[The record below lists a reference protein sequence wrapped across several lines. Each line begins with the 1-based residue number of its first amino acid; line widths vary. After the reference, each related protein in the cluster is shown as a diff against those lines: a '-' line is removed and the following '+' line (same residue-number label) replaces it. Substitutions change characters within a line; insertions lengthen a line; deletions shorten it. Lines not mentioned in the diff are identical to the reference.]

1 MKSLRHFAPRYTDRV
16 NELCKN
22 CTGAYI
28 GLDASTIKNRKMYV
42 DALHEIEKV
51 CMQNEG
57 FNFMMSNLPSVEQG
71 EPVDFPRVHTTIE
84 PLGDVEKGLLIRGT
98 AYVKFVDPQVA
109 EEAHKLLNGMQIS
122 DNIIQTTY
130 CT

>member
-16 NELCKN
+16 NELCKS

-51 CMQNEG
+51 CMQQQG
-57 FNFMMSNLPSVEQG
+57 FNFMMSNLPSF
-71 EPVDFPRVHTTIE
+71 EPAPVT
-84 PLGDVEKGLLIRGT
+84 
-98 AYVKFVDPQVA
+98 
-109 EEAHKLLNGMQIS
+109 
-122 DNIIQTTY
+122 
-130 CT
+130 